1 MYRRIP
7 MPEVLELLSLPFAQ
21 RALAAG
27 LAIAIVGGV
36 LGVFIVLRGMA
47 FFSDAISHASL
58 LGVALAL
65 LFAAPPF
72 VGALALALV
81 AAILIA
87 YLRGRSVLSL
97 DTLIGV
103 FFSAAVAL
111 GVITLG
117 FIKGYRA
124 DLLSFLF
131 GDVLALGP
139 FDVAAAWALSV
150 AVLVT
155 MFFSWRAIVLSTL
168 HRDLAA
174 VEGVPVVR
182 TDLLFLV
189 LVALVVAVAIR
200 IVGVVLVTALLIVP
214 AATAQNLAR
223 TFRAMVFWSVGS
235 SVVALFGGL
244 LLSFATNLPSGP
256 TIVFVASVLFLFS
269 LAARMV
275 R

>member
-1 MYRRIP
+1 MS
-7 MPEVLELLSLPFAQ
+7 EFLEILSLPFAQ
-21 RALAAG
+21 RAIAAG
-27 LAIAIVGGV
+27 IAIAVVSGV

-65 LFAAPPF
+65 LFSLPPL

-81 AAILIA
+81 AAVVIA
-87 YLRGRSVLSL
+87 VLRGRSVLSL

-111 GVITLG
+111 GVITMG
-117 FIKGYRA
+117 FLKGYRA
-124 DLLSFLF
+124 DLLAFLF

-139 FDVAAAWALSV
+139 LDIVLAWLLSA
-150 AVLVT
+150 AVLVLL
-155 MFFSWRAIVLSTL
+155 FFSWRAIVLSTL

-182 TDLLFLV
+182 TDLLFLI
-189 LVALVVAVAIR
+189 LVAFVVAVAIR

-223 TFRAMVFWSVGS
+223 NFRGMVAWSVCV
-235 SVVALFGGL
+235 SVVSLFGGL

-256 TIVFVASVLFLFS
+256 TIVVVATALFLFS
-269 LAARMV
+269 LGARAT

>member
-1 MYRRIP
+1 MSD
-7 MPEVLELLSLPFAQ
+7 VLELLSLPFAQ
-21 RALAAG
+21 RAILAG
-27 LAIAIVGGV
+27 IAIALVGGV
-36 LGVFIVLRGMA
+36 LGVFIVLRGMS

-65 LFAAPPF
+65 LFSAPPLF
-72 VGALALALV
+72 GALFIALA
-81 AAILIA
+81 AATLIA

-103 FFSAAVAL
+103 AYSAAVAL
-111 GVITLG
+111 GVITIG
-117 FIKGYRA
+117 FLKGYRA
-124 DLLSFLF
+124 DLMSFLF
-131 GDVLALGP
+131 GDVLALGTL
-139 FDVAAAWALSV
+139 DVALAWILSILVLV
-150 AVLVT
+150 AV
-155 MFFSWRAIVLSTL
+155 FFSWRAIVLSTL

-174 VEGVPVVR
+174 VEGVRVIR

-223 TFRAMVFWSVGS
+223 TFHSMIAWSIGS
-235 SVVALFGGL
+235 SIVALVVGL
-244 LLSFATNLPSGP
+244 LFSFAANLPSGP
-256 TIVFVASVLFLFS
+256 TIVLISSVLFVASLLG
-269 LAARMV
+269 RMV

>member
-1 MYRRIP
+1 MS
-7 MPEVLELLSLPFAQ
+7 EFLELLSLPFAQ
-21 RALAAG
+21 RAIAAG
-27 LAIAIVGGV
+27 IAIAVVSGV

-47 FFSDAISHASL
+47 FFSDAIAHASL
-58 LGVALAL
+58 LGVGLAL
-65 LFAAPPF
+65 LFTAPPL
-72 VGALALALV
+72 VGALLLAVV
-81 AAILIA
+81 AAVVIA
-87 YLRGRSVLSL
+87 TLRGRTVLSL

-111 GVITLG
+111 GVITIG
-117 FIKGYRA
+117 FLKGYRA
-124 DLLSFLF
+124 DLLAFLF

-139 FDVAAAWALSV
+139 LDVVLAWVLSV
-150 AVLVT
+150 VVLIAL
-155 MFFSWRAIVLSTL
+155 FFSWRAVVLSTL

-200 IVGVVLVTALLIVP
+200 IVGVILVTALLIVP

-223 TFRAMVFWSVGS
+223 NFQAMVAWSVGV
-235 SVVALFGGL
+235 SVVSLFGGL
-244 LLSFATNLPSGP
+244 ALSFATNLPSGP
-256 TIVFVASVLFLFS
+256 TIVVVASALFLLS
-269 LAARMV
+269 LVARPT

>member
-1 MYRRIP
+1 MA
-7 MPEVLELLSLPFAQ
+7 ELLELLSLPFAQ
-21 RALAAG
+21 RAIVAG
-27 LAIAIVGGV
+27 LAIAVVGGV
-36 LGVFIVLRGMA
+36 LGVFIVLRGMS

-65 LFAAPPF
+65 LFAVSPLL
-72 VGALALALV
+72 GALLVALA
-81 AAILIA
+81 AAALIA

-103 FFSAAVAL
+103 FYSAAVAL
-111 GVITLG
+111 GVITIG

-124 DLLSFLF
+124 DLVSFLF
-131 GDVLALGP
+131 GDVLALGT
-139 FDVAAAWALSV
+139 FDVALAWVLSILVLV
-150 AVLVT
+150 AV
-155 MFFSWRAIVLSTL
+155 FYSWRAIVLSTL

-214 AATAQNLAR
+214 AATAQNIAR
-223 TFRAMVFWSVGS
+223 TFRAMVAWSVGAS
-235 SVVALFGGL
+235 LVSLFIGL

-256 TIVFVASVLFLFS
+256 TIVVVASGLFLLS
-269 LAARMV
+269 LVARV
-275 R
+275 AR